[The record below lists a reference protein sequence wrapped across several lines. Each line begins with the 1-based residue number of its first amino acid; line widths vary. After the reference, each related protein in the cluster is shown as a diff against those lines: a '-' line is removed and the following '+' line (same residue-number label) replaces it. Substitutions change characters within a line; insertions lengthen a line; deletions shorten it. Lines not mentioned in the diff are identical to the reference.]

1 MAGTG
6 GVQQERGVLYVV
18 ATPIG
23 NLEDITHRALKVL
36 TNVDLIAAEDTRET
50 RKLLAHFGISTRLFA
65 YHDHNETVAAARLI
79 EALKE
84 GRDLALVSD
93 AGTPLISDPGYT
105 LVRTARERG
114 IRVVP
119 IPGASAAL
127 CALSAAGLPSDR
139 FLFLGFPPRTP
150 SQRRSWIES
159 AAAEPGTLVLYE
171 SGKRAAQTLADL
183 SHVLGDERRV
193 VVGRELTKRF
203 ETFLF
208 GSAGELSRRLSEDE
222 EQRLGELVILVQGAA
237 GTVEGNH
244 AEQARVL
251 RVLCEELPLRQAAA
265 LAARITG
272 AKKNAFYRLGLDLG
286 LGQDAQNEPP
296 CSS

>member
-127 CALSAAGLPSDR
+127 CALSAAALPSDR

>member
-79 EALKE
+79 EALEE

-127 CALSAAGLPSDR
+127 CALSAAALPSDR

>member
-79 EALKE
+79 EALEE

>member
-79 EALKE
+79 EALEE

-139 FLFLGFPPRTP
+139 YLFLGFPPRTP